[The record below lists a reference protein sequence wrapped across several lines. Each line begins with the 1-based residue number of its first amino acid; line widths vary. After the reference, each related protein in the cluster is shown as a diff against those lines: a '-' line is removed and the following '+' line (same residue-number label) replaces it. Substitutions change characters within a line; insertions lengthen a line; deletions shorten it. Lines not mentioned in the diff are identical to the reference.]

1 MNPSYPSARPRSRQ
15 PLRNPSMPV
24 TPLRRLEPFKT
35 MIDEESEEQKGNV
48 SLSLS
53 SRSTSSRFSAPHL
66 SSQIHHRTG
75 DCEPEAEEQQTVS
88 PPSVWSPEPLNRGT
102 SDAQNP
108 LLRRPLWKPQDQ
120 RGQQKWDSHGIL
132 TKLYGCYDMRKS
144 TLLFLRQ

>member
-53 SRSTSSRFSAPHL
+53 SRSTSSRFSAPHWR
-66 SSQIHHRTG
+66 IHHRTR
-75 DCEPEAEEQQTVS
+75 DREPEAEEQQTVS
-88 PPSVWSPEPLNRGT
+88 PPSVWSPEPPERGT

-120 RGQQKWDSHGIL
+120 RGQQKWHSHWIL